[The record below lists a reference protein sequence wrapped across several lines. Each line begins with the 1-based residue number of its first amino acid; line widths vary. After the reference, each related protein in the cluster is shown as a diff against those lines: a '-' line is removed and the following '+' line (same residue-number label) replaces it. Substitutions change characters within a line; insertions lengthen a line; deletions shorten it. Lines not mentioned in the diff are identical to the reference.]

1 MTAQLHDSLLYENQ
15 EYSIIGVNG
24 QGLFQPMDYGLNPLG
39 LCSACWRG
47 FLCQYFLKDRRLYL
61 NWLRI
66 NCGHAPQKAPVVNG
80 VYPEYPPE
88 DYPIFDTYYK
98 NLILEIMFS
107 GGMLLG
113 TGFIHELY
121 VHIDFHPAWKFET
134 VYELIFQ
141 KGVVEEIRD
150 VREKVAEIRNWIL
163 KKSLDQENIN
173 DNETLMNW
181 IQSTFR
187 LDYRL

>member
-1 MTAQLHDSLLYENQ
+1 MTAQIHDSFLFKDQ
-15 EYSIIGVNG
+15 EYSIVGVNG
-24 QGLFQPMDYGLNPLG
+24 QGLFCPMDYGLDPLG

-47 FLCQYFLKDRRLYL
+47 FLCQYFLKNGRLYL

-66 NCGHAPQKAPVVNG
+66 NRSYDAQTAPVVNG
-80 VYPEYPPE
+80 VHPESPPE

-98 NLILEIMFS
+98 NLNLEIMFS

-121 VHIDFHPAWKFET
+121 AHMGFHPAWKFET
-134 VYELIFQ
+134 VYELIFN
-141 KGVVEEIRD
+141 KGIVEEIWD
-150 VREKVAEIRNWIL
+150 VSEKVTKIRNGML
-163 KKSLDQENIN
+163 EKSSDQKNIN
-173 DNETLMNW
+173 DDETLMNW
-181 IQSTFR
+181 IKSTFR